1 MVVILKHK
9 HLPKFLRIMKYK
21 FDKYS
26 LIFNAKKS
34 AITQI
39 KNHNKINLPEKSL
52 LNIPIE
58 N

>member
-34 AITQI
+34 AIT
-39 KNHNKINLPEKSL
+39 
-52 LNIPIE
+52 
-58 N
+58 